1 MLKALGS
8 RLTYANV
15 MATVAAFLALGGG
28 AFALSGI
35 PDRSGV
41 YHGCASNRTGALR
54 VVKRASSCHKARG
67 TGKHRD
73 PGEFAV
79 SWNQQG
85 RLGTQGVRG
94 LQGIQGLKG
103 DKGDTGPPGISG
115 YQIVT
120 AVSAEDSSPAHEA
133 EVMCPAGKKAIGS
146 GGQIF
151 TGPAD
156 SVALNAIIVL
166 LDGSGVRADGREVV
180 PTSSN
185 WSVEVEAICAN
196 VAS

>member
-15 MATVAAFLALGGG
+15 MATVAVFLALGGG
-28 AFALSGI
+28 AYALSGI

-41 YHGCASNRTGALR
+41 YHGCVSNRTGGLR
-54 VVKRASSCHKARG
+54 VVKRPSSCHKARG

-85 RLGTQGVRG
+85 RPGTQGVRG

-103 DKGDTGPPGISG
+103 DTGPPGISG
-115 YQIVT
+115 YQVVT
-120 AVSAEDSSPAHEA
+120 KVSAEDSNPSHEA
-133 EVMCPAGKKAIGS
+133 EVLCPAGEKVIAS